1 MIGLSKKRTSFI
13 TDQLTSERK
22 LGLSL
27 YSVKKIR
34 RGSINVNVLIG
45 NDIRVTAESKLNKKD
60 EVSTV
65 ELTLPSGPLDDNV
78 ASTTKIDVP
87 NEGDLGDVAPL
98 VSDETKRQQSLIR
111 SVIKVVLVCV
121 CVLQRNYSIYLST
134 HNMYVTFC

>member
-13 TDQLTSERK
+13 TDQLTSKRK

-45 NDIRVTAESKLNKKD
+45 NDIRVTAESKLEKKD

-78 ASTTKIDVP
+78 ASTTKLGVP

-121 CVLQRNYSIYLST
+121 CATAQLYS
-134 HNMYVTFC
+134 